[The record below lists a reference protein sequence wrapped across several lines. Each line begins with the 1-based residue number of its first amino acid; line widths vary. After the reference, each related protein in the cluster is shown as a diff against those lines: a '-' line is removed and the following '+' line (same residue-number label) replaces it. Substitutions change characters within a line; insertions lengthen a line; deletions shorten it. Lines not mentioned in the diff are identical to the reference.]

1 MSNFYLFLQQRPA
14 NRPSNTALDD
24 EEKSKVIIYLI
35 CIYVLYI
42 FISPVVYTQAVVF
55 NRLQF
60 SVYHQLSRRLS
71 LQAVVFNRLQ
81 FSVYHQLSRRLSL
94 QVMLLFVLKL
104 KANSYDKIDQSCRKE

>member
-24 EEKSKVIIYLI
+24 EEKSKVIIYLV
-35 CIYVLYI
+35 CFYVLYI
-42 FISPVVYTQAVVF
+42 LISPVVYTQAVVF
-55 NRLQF
+55 NK
-60 SVYHQLSRRLS
+60 
-71 LQAVVFNRLQ
+71 LQ